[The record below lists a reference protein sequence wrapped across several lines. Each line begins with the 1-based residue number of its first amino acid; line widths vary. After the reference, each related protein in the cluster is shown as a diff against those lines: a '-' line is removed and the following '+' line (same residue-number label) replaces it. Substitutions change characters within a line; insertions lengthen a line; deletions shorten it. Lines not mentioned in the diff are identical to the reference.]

1 VAMLGD
7 VMEAIITCSH
17 QSIAD
22 TIRVAL
28 HNVARECS
36 VSDVPPENIRQISG
50 ANLNRRSPLVVFF
63 GSTQFTADELL
74 TLEQLCAADRQNIK
88 VIAVSQGSR
97 PDVILKTIR
106 CGAVDYLDLSENLE
120 DELRTL
126 LVRIHH
132 AQDGDSCGG
141 RLITVLSPAGGT
153 GASLLATNLAAVL
166 AQRQPYCGLF
176 DLQLRG
182 GDLAIMLK
190 SNPRHTFL
198 SLASKTQ
205 QLDRAMFDQSL
216 IKHPCGI
223 HLLAS
228 PEPFSDYRQI
238 SPQLIQK
245 VLQLARS
252 SYPNVVVDLEDAEH
266 TEQVQTLAQSTHIII
281 PLRLD
286 FVALHRAA
294 KCIDHLVQAKVAR
307 DHITLVA
314 NRTGRPKELPL
325 KRVAEVLGL
334 PIEHSIPDAP
344 SAVNASF
351 NIGVPL
357 VVEFPKT
364 PAAMSIVRLADALM
378 GVQRNAGG
386 QEHGRLRKLS
396 AKAAAYLSGIISL

>member
-1 VAMLGD
+1 M
-7 VMEAIITCSH
+7 
-17 QSIAD
+17 AD
-22 TIRVAL
+22 TIRAGL
-28 HNVARECS
+28 HNVARECP
-36 VSDVPPENIRQISG
+36 VSDALPHNIAQVIR
-50 ANLNRRSPLVVFF
+50 AKTHHRWPVVVFF
-63 GSTQFTADELL
+63 GSQQFLPDELSA
-74 TLEQLCAADRQNIK
+74 LEQLCTADRQHIR
-88 VIAVSQGSR
+88 VIAVSANSR

-106 CGAVDYLDLSENLE
+106 CGAVDYLDLNGNLE
-120 DELRTL
+120 SELQTL
-126 LVRIHH
+126 LVRMTTAHEGDAH
-132 AQDGDSCGG
+132 AG
-141 RLITVLSPAGGT
+141 RLITVLSPSGGA

-166 AQRQPYCGLF
+166 GQREPHCGLLDF
-176 DLQLRG
+176 QLRG

-190 SNPRHTFL
+190 STPRHTLL
-198 SLASKTQ
+198 SLAGKAQ

-238 SPQLIQK
+238 SPQLTQR

-252 SYPNVVVDLEDAEH
+252 SFPNVVIDLEDAEH

-294 KCIDHLVQAKVAR
+294 KCIEHLVQAKVAR

-344 SAVNASF
+344 SAVNASI

-357 VVEFPKT
+357 VTEFPKT
-364 PAAMSIVRLADALM
+364 PAALSIVRLVDAIT
-378 GVQRNAGG
+378 GAQRNACG
-386 QEHGRLRKLS
+386 QDQGALHNLS
-396 AKAAAYLSGIISL
+396 AKAAAYLSGIVPL